1 MAHKCTRCGAVFPSG
16 DMRILEGCPKCGWNK
31 FLYVPEK
38 TLSEVETEHA
48 QREEESPVDLLVRDV
63 GEFISK
69 TETTTPEAEKRIES
83 VRVVQ
88 PGSYELNLEMLL
100 KRKEIVI
107 AVHENGRYLLHVPSV
122 FGPKKKSR

>member
-1 MAHKCTRCGAVFPSG
+1 MAHRCTQCGAVFQSG
-16 DMRILEGCPKCGWNK
+16 DMSILEGCPKCGWNK

-38 TLSEVETEHA
+38 PLSEVEIERA
-48 QREEESPVDLLVRDV
+48 QKEEGSPVDLLIRDV
-63 GEFISK
+63 DEFISK
-69 TETTTPEAEKRIES
+69 RETIPEKEKRIES

-107 AVHENGRYLLHVPSV
+107 AVHEDGRYLLHVPSV
-122 FGPKKKSR
+122 FGPRKKTR

>member
-1 MAHKCTRCGAVFPSG
+1 MFQSG

-38 TLSEVETEHA
+38 PLSEVEIERA
-48 QREEESPVDLLVRDV
+48 QKEEGSPVDLLIRDV
-63 GEFISK
+63 DEFISK
-69 TETTTPEAEKRIES
+69 RETIPEKEKRIES

-107 AVHENGRYLLHVPSV
+107 AVHEDGRYLLHVPSV
-122 FGPKKKSR
+122 FGPRKKTR

>member
-38 TLSEVETEHA
+38 PLSEVEIERA
-48 QREEESPVDLLVRDV
+48 QKEEGSPVDLLIRDV
-63 GEFISK
+63 DEFISK
-69 TETTTPEAEKRIES
+69 RETIPEKEKRIES

-107 AVHENGRYLLHVPSV
+107 AVHEDGRYLLHVPSV
-122 FGPKKKSR
+122 FGPRKKTR